1 MEKHRNAIMKDLGT
15 VMEDAEALIA
25 ATADVAGDKVLE
37 ARKRLAS
44 SLEMGKEA
52 FEQVRERAF
61 DQVEALE
68 EKVRANPIAAIG
80 IALGVGAFIGMLLL
94 GRRSRRG

>member
-1 MEKHRNAIMKDLGT
+1 MKDLGT
-15 VMEDAEALIA
+15 VMEDAEALIT
-25 ATADVAGDKVLE
+25 ATKDVAGEKVLE
-37 ARKRLAS
+37 ARDRLVN

-52 FEQVRERAF
+52 FERVREKTF

-68 EKVRANPIAAIG
+68 EKVRENPMAAIG

-94 GRRSRRG
+94 GRRSRRS